1 MSYDSEFTPTF
12 LRLLKKL
19 DNQIKERILKA
30 IEEVLKDPRSGSQ
43 LVYAKQILFKWRVG
57 DYRMIYTIDEAGKT
71 VTFIIVDHRSRM
83 YKRYRL

>member
-12 LRLLKKL
+12 LKLLKKL
-19 DNQIKERILKA
+19 DRQIKDRILKA

-43 LVYAKQILFKWRVG
+43 LVYTRQVLFKWRVG
-57 DYRMIYTIDEAGKT
+57 DYRMIYMVDETKKII
-71 VTFIIVDHRSRM
+71 TFIVVDHRSRV